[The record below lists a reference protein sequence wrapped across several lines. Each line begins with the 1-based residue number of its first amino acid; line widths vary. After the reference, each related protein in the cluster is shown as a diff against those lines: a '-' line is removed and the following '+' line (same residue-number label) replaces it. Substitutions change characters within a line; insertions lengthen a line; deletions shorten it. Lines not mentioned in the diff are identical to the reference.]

1 MFDFLNQTNSF
12 VFYFLIFIRVS
23 GIIFTAPFFGSTVID
38 NRVKIFFSL
47 ILSILVYHLVP
58 PVNFTNI
65 NTVLLILIIIKELL
79 IGIMIGVIG
88 RFLFVG
94 VQFGGQII
102 GFQMGFGVVNV
113 LDPQTNSQVSII
125 AQFQNIVMVL
135 IFLSIGGHRLIIQ
148 SLVQCIQ
155 VVPIGSFVI
164 PNESYIFLVKL
175 FSQIFI
181 IALKIIA
188 PVFVTLLITH
198 VVMGIIARLVPQ
210 INILIVG
217 FPIQIAA
224 GLIVIIFSMTY
235 FYSVFEI
242 ITKDFFNNILTIFKM
257 LGA

>member
-12 VFYFLIFIRVS
+12 VFYFLIFIRIS
-23 GIIFTAPFFGSTVID
+23 GIIFTAPFFGSTIID

-47 ILSILVYHLVP
+47 ILAILVYHLVP
-58 PVNFTNI
+58 VVNFTNI
-65 NTVLLILIIIKELL
+65 NTVLLLLIIIKELL
-79 IGIMIGVIG
+79 IGIMIGMIG

-125 AQFQNIVMVL
+125 AQFQNIVMIL

-148 SLVQCIQ
+148 SLVQCVQ

-164 PNESYIFLVKL
+164 PNGSYIFIVKL

-188 PVFVTLLITH
+188 PVFVTLIITH

-224 GLIVIIFSMTY
+224 GLIVVIFSMTY

-242 ITKDFFNNILTIFKM
+242 ITYDFFNNVLTIFKM
-257 LGA
+257 LGG